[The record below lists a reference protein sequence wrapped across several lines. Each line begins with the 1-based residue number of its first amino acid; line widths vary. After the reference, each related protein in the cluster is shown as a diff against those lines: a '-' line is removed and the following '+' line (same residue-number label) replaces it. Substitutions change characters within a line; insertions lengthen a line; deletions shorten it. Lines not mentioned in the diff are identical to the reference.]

1 MCNLQGFHQVSL
13 LSPPPHRSGRRY
25 CCILTFGNGAI
36 YLDARVNNRNI
47 CAYVYGMFY
56 LVGLY
61 LNAWLPFGGCATL
74 TLEFAQE
81 KKTSCRSVVKGQIVI
96 LYKCYIVG
104 TFQKGSSFFISVIQE
119 PPKSINSSPIFLW
132 KPLTLQL
139 WRSVRHVTL
148 QFLKQQSA
156 FGGSVLR
163 SRGRGNC
170 VPNLWIKLRHGPM
183 WEVSFGI
190 HVLG

>member
-1 MCNLQGFHQVSL
+1 MHGYL
-13 LSPPPHRSGRRY
+13 L
-25 CCILTFGNGAI
+25 
-36 YLDARVNNRNI
+36 
-47 CAYVYGMFY
+47 
-56 LVGLY
+56 
-61 LNAWLPFGGCATL
+61 GGCATL

-81 KKTSCRSVVKGQIVI
+81 KKTSCRSVVKEEIVV

-163 SRGRGNC
+163 SRGCENC
-170 VPNLWIKLRHGPM
+170 VPNLWIFTPCHVGLGMPYFWFPSIGFLVGISSGFRMTPPGRVTLMALIIQCHHLSALIWLGLLRSSCDLAEIPACF
-183 WEVSFGI
+183 E
-190 HVLG
+190 